1 MDDFINELTYRTLM
15 RMFPSYYTDIDED
28 FYLEVRE
35 DVKAAASDDP
45 TSDDISLAIQR
56 VILRNMGMEV

>member
-1 MDDFINELTYRTLM
+1 MDDFINEVTYRTLM

-35 DVKAAASDDP
+35 DVEAATDAPNSDDV
-45 TSDDISLAIQR
+45 SLAIQR